1 MRTRVFIV
9 LGSLGLAT
17 ASFGMSW
24 FESGPDPVIY
34 PRQQIP
40 LYFSH
45 AYHVRAPDEAK
56 GVEGEGLSCGFC
68 HENVSTSKESAD
80 RDIPGHGTCESC
92 HGDWIGDDDAP
103 AALTDCARCHTDL
116 RAPEGGGG
124 TVTSTRARP
133 MHIPAPNLIFPHAN
147 HVAAGVECVACHTN
161 VPGKTLATREDFPTM
176 DRCVGCH
183 QEKGVSTACTT
194 CHIRTAAGPGR
205 IVTTFKEGKLMP
217 RRLHQAAIHDAD
229 FLRDHAVPAMRDKA
243 YCQNCH
249 AESDCLECHDGVA
262 RDVRYHP
269 GDFIST
275 HALRSR
281 IDDVRC
287 QSCHRLQDFCLNCH
301 VRSGVASIS
310 AVNVFEPQRSG
321 SPQRA
326 AFAPHPTSADG
337 WLTPGSRN
345 FHGFHAQRNIRACAS
360 CHQEQYCIQCHGA
373 QGPAGSGY
381 NPHGPNPQ
389 RLRSLPAGGANARVC
404 LKCHNPA
411 DERWK

>member
-1 MRTRVFIV
+1 MRTRLIIV

-34 PRQQIP
+34 PKQQIP
-40 LYFSH
+40 LYFDH

-56 GVEGEGLSCGFC
+56 GLQGEGLSCDFC
-68 HENVSTSKESAD
+68 HENVSESKESAD

-103 AALTDCARCHTDL
+103 AAVTDCARCHTDL
-116 RAPEGGGG
+116 RPSPDGKQAG
-124 TVTSTRARP
+124 TSTRAQP
-133 MHIPAPNLIFPHAN
+133 MHLPAPNLIFPHAN
-147 HVAAGVECVACHTN
+147 HVAAGVECTTCHKN
-161 VPGKTLATREDFPTM
+161 VPTKTLATRDDFPTM

-183 QEKGVSTACTT
+183 QEKDVSTACTT

-205 IVTTFKEGKLMP
+205 ILTTFKEGQLMP

-275 HALRSR
+275 HAIKAR

-301 VRSGVASIS
+301 VRSGVASLS
-310 AVNVFEPQRSG
+310 AVNFA
-321 SPQRA
+321 SPAPPLATGNRLPT
-326 AFAPHPTSADG
+326 APHPVGPEWTSPAN
-337 WLTPGSRN
+337 RN
-345 FHGFHAQRNIRACAS
+345 FHGFHAQRNIRACVS
-360 CHQEQYCIQCHGA
+360 CHQEQKCLECHT
-373 QGPAGSGY
+373 SGGTS
-381 NPHGPNPQ
+381 PHGPNAQ
-389 RLRSLPAGGANARVC
+389 RLKNLPAGGASPRAC
-404 LKCHNPA
+404 LKCHNPS
-411 DERWK
+411 DPNWQ